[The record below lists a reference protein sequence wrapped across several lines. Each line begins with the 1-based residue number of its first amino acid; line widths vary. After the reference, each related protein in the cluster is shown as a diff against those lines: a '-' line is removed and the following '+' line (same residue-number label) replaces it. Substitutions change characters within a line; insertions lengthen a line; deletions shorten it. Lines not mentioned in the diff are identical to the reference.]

1 MPNQRQRREK
11 RLKDLM
17 EQQMRDTD
25 LFKEIFAASVDA
37 LPPTDQAIVKAT
49 SMARDLRTHHPA
61 TWTKLDAE
69 LRVKGMQYGLPI
81 CGDDLC
87 L

>member
-49 SMARDLRTHHPA
+49 GMARDLRTNYPE
-61 TWTKLDAE
+61 TWSRLDSE
-69 LRVKGMQYGLPI
+69 LRTKGQQFGMPI
-81 CGDDLC
+81 VGDDLC